1 MKVAPE
7 QSDPDG
13 IDQMLDEL
21 AALPAPD
28 PSGDLAARVL
38 ADAEMHMPAP
48 DPSGDLAA
56 RVLADAEMHMPA
68 PGGRPAN
75 IPWWQQIVRG
85 IGGWGAVSGLVAAT
99 ATGFVIG
106 LGAVGETGVDTLWT
120 LGYDTY
126 YDTDVGL
133 DAFGWAFEEG

>member
-21 AALPAPD
+21 AAL
-28 PSGDLAARVL
+28 
-38 ADAEMHMPAP
+38 PAP